1 MWNRSGPGPAPGP
14 DTKGDGMA
22 DLTLPRAQRGLIQ
35 WPRTLGVWG
44 ALSLALVT
52 AFALSLMLGSVRI
65 PLDDVVRVLLGGEA
79 ERAAWADIIWLFR
92 VPKAITAV
100 LAGAALAASGL
111 QLQTL
116 FRNPLADPYILGV
129 SSGASLGVAIVI
141 LGGGSAG
148 GALLVSQGLGVF
160 GELSLAIAASLGAGL
175 VLGVVLL
182 LMRWTRNML
191 ALLILGLMLGYLT
204 SALVSLLVYTSQ
216 PERIQAFSLWSA
228 GSFSGVTWSQLGAF
242 APTVLLA
249 LGVALILPKTLNALL
264 LGEAYARSLGVNV
277 RLARLAVIVSASL
290 LAGATTAFCGPVGFI
305 GVAVPHVTRALLGTS
320 DHRQVV
326 PATLAFGA
334 LLALVADLIAQVPGS
349 QAILPLNTVTALFGV
364 PVVAW
369 VLLRNQSPA
378 A

>member
-1 MWNRSGPGPAPGP
+1 
-14 DTKGDGMA
+14 MA

-44 ALSLALVT
+44 ALSLALIT

-79 ERAAWADIIWLFR
+79 QRAAWTDIIWLFR

-175 VLGVVLL
+175 VLGIVLL

>member
-1 MWNRSGPGPAPGP
+1 
-14 DTKGDGMA
+14 MA
-22 DLTLPRAQRGLIQ
+22 DLTLPRSRGATVR
-35 WPRTLGVWG
+35 WPRALGVWG
-44 ALSLALVT
+44 FLLMALAG
-52 AFALSLMLGSVRI
+52 AFLLSLMLGSVRI
-65 PLDDVVRVLLGGEA
+65 PLSDVARVLMGGEA
-79 ERAAWADIIWLFR
+79 QRASWTDIIWLFR

-100 LAGAALAASGL
+100 LAGAALAGAGL

-129 SSGASLGVAIVI
+129 SSGASLGVAVVI
-141 LGGGSAG
+141 LGTGAGS
-148 GALLVSQGLGVF
+148 GALLSQGLGFF
-160 GELSLAIAASLGAGL
+160 GELSLAVAASLGAAL
-175 VLGVVLL
+175 VLGVVLV
-182 LMRWTRNML
+182 LMRWTHNML

-242 APTVLLA
+242 APVVI
-249 LGVALILPKTLNALL
+249 VALLVALALPKTLNALL
-264 LGEAYARSLGVNV
+264 LGEAYARSMGVNV
-277 RLARLAVIVSASL
+277 RLTRLAVILSASL

-305 GVAVPHVTRALLGTS
+305 GVAVPHVTRAVLGTS

-326 PATLAFGA
+326 PATLVFGA
-334 LLALVADLIAQVPGS
+334 LLALIADLIAQLPGS

-369 VLLRNQSPA
+369 VLLRSRSPIA
-378 A
+378 

>member
-1 MWNRSGPGPAPGP
+1 
-14 DTKGDGMA
+14 MA
-22 DLTLPRAQRGLIQ
+22 DLTLPRSRTGTVR
-35 WPRTLGVWG
+35 WPRTLGVWV
-44 ALSLALVT
+44 ALALALAA

-65 PLDDVVRVLLGGEA
+65 PLSDVLRVLLGGEA
-79 ERAAWADIIWLFR
+79 QRASWTDIVWLFR

-100 LAGAALAASGL
+100 LAGAALAAAGL

-141 LGGGSAG
+141 LGTGVG
-148 GALLVSQGLGVF
+148 GAAMISQGLGFF
-160 GELSLAIAASLGAGL
+160 GELSLAVAASLGAAL
-175 VLGVVLL
+175 VLGVVLV
-182 LMRWTRNML
+182 LMRWTHNML

-242 APTVLLA
+242 APIVGLA
-249 LGVALILPKTLNALL
+249 LGVALVLPKTLNALL
-264 LGEAYARSLGVNV
+264 LGEAYARSMGVNV
-277 RLARLAVIVSASL
+277 RVARFAVIISASL

-305 GVAVPHVTRALLGTS
+305 GVAVPHVTRAVLGTS

-326 PATLAFGA
+326 PATLAIGA
-334 LLALVADLIAQVPGS
+334 LLALLADLIAQLPGS
-349 QAILPLNTVTALFGV
+349 QAVLPLNTVTALFGV

-369 VLLRNQSPA
+369 VLLRSRSPIA
-378 A
+378 